1 MCANPFEFE
10 SFYKDDDEI
19 MILFEVSDYLMNPKS
34 DHRNSSDQI
43 PRIQDIVGNALNLPE
58 VEDILSTVVT
68 KLKQNSI
75 LTKDKVL
82 ALRP

>member
-1 MCANPFEFE
+1 
-10 SFYKDDDEI
+10 

>member
-10 SFYKDDDEI
+10 SFYQDDDEI
-19 MILFEVSDYLMNPKS
+19 KYLFEVSDYLMNPKS
-34 DHRNSSDQI
+34 ETRNSGDQI
-43 PRIQDIVGNALNLPE
+43 PRIQDIIGNALNLPE
-58 VEDILSTVVT
+58 VEDILSSVVT